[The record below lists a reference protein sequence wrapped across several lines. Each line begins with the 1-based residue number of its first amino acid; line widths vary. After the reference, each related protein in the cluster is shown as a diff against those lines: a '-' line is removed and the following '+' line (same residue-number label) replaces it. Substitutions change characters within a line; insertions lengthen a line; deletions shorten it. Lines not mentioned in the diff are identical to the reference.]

1 MNFNKFEIFLKFLKV
16 LEIYHQES
24 DEVYFLEVDIQYLEN
39 LPKTQNVLLFLTES
53 MNIEKAKKRI
63 SN

>member
-39 LPKTQNVLLFLTES
+39 LPKTQNVLLFLTEN

>member
-16 LEIYHQES
+16 LEIYHQGS

-39 LPKTQNVLLFLTES
+39 LLKTQNVLLFLP
-53 MNIEKAKKRI
+53 EKIKNVYLIDMRKT
-63 SN
+63 

>member
-39 LPKTQNVLLFLTES
+39 LPKTQNVLLFLPES

>member
-39 LPKTQNVLLFLTES
+39 LSKTQNVLLFLPES

>member
-39 LPKTQNVLLFLTES
+39 LPKTQSVLLLLPES
-53 MNIEKAKKRI
+53 MKIEKAKKRI
-63 SN
+63 FK

>member
-39 LPKTQNVLLFLTES
+39 LPKTQNVLLFLPES
-53 MNIEKAKKRI
+53 MKIEKAKKRI
-63 SN
+63 FN

>member
-39 LPKTQNVLLFLTES
+39 LPKTQNVLLFLTEN

-63 SN
+63 FN